1 MALQKFTYLQYAQG
15 SYVPKR
21 QKYEKLNQKTQHL
34 VENVNFEEV
43 VPYLKAIAK
52 LNAC

>member
-1 MALQKFTYLQYAQG
+1 MALLQTQHQKD
-15 SYVPKR
+15 
-21 QKYEKLNQKTQHL
+21 QKYEKLNQKSQHL